1 MSLLDDPR
9 DTVIV
14 KPEIVA
20 EDSQGNPGM
29 RVPDPDPD
37 HWLELHGRVQPSSS
51 TEDTRDG
58 QRVGTFYRFIT
69 RDFVAGAFAEA
80 VVTSPSRGWVN
91 RAFDVD
97 GEPIVH
103 DGSDTTFHYTVGL
116 KARTAK
122 AVA

>member
-1 MSLLDDPR
+1 MSLLDDTR

-14 KPEIVA
+14 KPEIET
-20 EDSQGNPGM
+20 EDSQGNPV
-29 RVPDPDPD
+29 RVPDPDPEN
-37 HWLELHGRVQPSSS
+37 WLTLHGRVQPSSS
-51 TEDTRDG
+51 TEDVRDG
-58 QRVGTFYRFIT
+58 QRVGTYFRFIT

-80 VVTSPSRGWVN
+80 TVTSPSRGWVN

-97 GEPIVH
+97 GEPLPH
-103 DGSDTTFHYTVGL
+103 DGSDITRHYTVAL

>member
-1 MSLLDDPR
+1 MSLLDEPR

-14 KPEIVA
+14 KPEIQT
-20 EDSQGNPGM
+20 EDSQGNPV
-29 RVPDPDPD
+29 RVPDPDSEN
-37 HWLELHGRVQPSSS
+37 WLTLHGRVQPSSS
-51 TEDTRDG
+51 TEDVRDG
-58 QRVGTFYRFIT
+58 QRVGTFYRFLT

-80 VVTSPSRGWVN
+80 IVTAPRKGWVN

-103 DGSDTTFHYTVGL
+103 DGSDTTFHYTVTL